1 MSHRNGR
8 EDGPE
13 VGPRQGW
20 ARRLGSG
27 KRTLTPRHVQRARLK
42 PPPLHSLGPG
52 PGPGA
57 WPHPEQL
64 RGCRARGR
72 PRRPHRASVNS
83 WGDNMG

>member
-27 KRTLTPRHVQRARLK
+27 KRTS
-42 PPPLHSLGPG
+42 PPGMFKGPVSSLLPSTHWVPAQALGPG
-52 PGPGA
+52 RTQNSFVGAERGEGPAG
-57 WPHPEQL
+57 PTGPL
-64 RGCRARGR
+64 
-72 PRRPHRASVNS
+72 
-83 WGDNMG
+83 